1 MSILRAFDFKVLACI
16 GVATVG
22 FGAAM
27 ALMTALIITGSKPAF
42 DQFHPDYA
50 AFTAAFNQS
59 DRALNAGQRPVVIDL
74 AALNGGAWATACLF
88 TGYTRPIEHMERLG
102 AKVDQADRD
111 RLTDARGGRLAP
123 VEEREAVIAFMGEDR
138 QAHFIHFQH
147 GMGQYAEFTRNCVTK
162 PETML
167 DVSAK

>member
-1 MSILRAFDFKVLACI
+1 
-16 GVATVG
+16 
-22 FGAAM
+22 M
-27 ALMTALIITGSKPAF
+27 ASFLFSA
-42 DQFHPDYA
+42 Y
-50 AFTAAFNQS
+50 
-59 DRALNAGQRPVVIDL
+59 GQEYCSRTEWCWPYIFVR
-74 AALNGGAWATACLF
+74 LF